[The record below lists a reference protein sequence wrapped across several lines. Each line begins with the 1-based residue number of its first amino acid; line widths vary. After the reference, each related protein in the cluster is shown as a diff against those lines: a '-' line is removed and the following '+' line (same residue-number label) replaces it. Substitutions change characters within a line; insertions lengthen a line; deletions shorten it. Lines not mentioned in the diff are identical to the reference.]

1 MTRFMRKW
9 IILLI
14 LLCTVDRVGMSCF
27 AQNILDRRIYLW
39 DVTLSMKGKGAKE
52 TPNIYNDVVDFL
64 VRDINSLTDMSTEI
78 VVLPFQTTVLET
90 WRAKATEEGKKA
102 IVAQIKGYKNDVMTN
117 TNIVGPIE
125 YVKNK
130 HIDDNRRNML
140 ILLTDG
146 QQSQQ
151 FGGNDKLLESIRGW
165 QEYAQMNDAYLVY
178 VMLTKEAVNDGI
190 KYEADRQERVC
201 IVTPPMGMEFVE
213 LNPAV
218 SSFNIKDD
226 RTINIVFTSNKN
238 IAIPEN
244 LKISVRTIEESPL
257 EIDAVSEICN
267 GRIEITPKYDYET
280 LKTQL
285 PEQSQIKLV
294 LNAVNSDEI
303 KKSTGKIV
311 LLSPSSVKMNLINKR
326 EKTLTIKMK

>member
-1 MTRFMRKW
+1 MKKW
-9 IILLI
+9 IILLF
-14 LLCTVDRVGMSCF
+14 LLCAADGVGMSCF

-64 VRDINSLTDMSTEI
+64 VRDINSLTDSSTEI
-78 VVLPFQTTVLET
+78 VVLPFQTSVLET
-90 WRAKATEEGKKA
+90 WCTKATEEGKKA
-102 IVAQIKGYKNDVMTN
+102 IVAQIKGYQNDLMTN
-117 TNIVGPIE
+117 TNIAGPIE
-125 YVKNK
+125 YVKNN
-130 HIDDNRRNML
+130 HINNNRRNML

-146 QQSQQ
+146 QQSRQ

-178 VMLTKEAVNDGI
+178 VMLTDEAVNDGI
-190 KYEADRQERVC
+190 KHEADRQERFC

-226 RTINIVFTSNKN
+226 RTIKIVFTSNKN
-238 IAIPEN
+238 IAIPDN
-244 LKISVRTIEESPL
+244 LRISVQTGEDSPF
-257 EIDAVSEICN
+257 EIDTTAEIRN
-267 GRIEITPKYDYET
+267 GRIEITPEYDYET
-280 LKTQL
+280 LKTRL

-294 LNAVNSDEI
+294 LNAENSDEI

-311 LLSPSSVKMNLINKR
+311 LLSPSSVKMDLINKR